1 MNYIKKYYVV
11 ALVINNNNV
20 YGHIKES
27 KAARGRFVD
36 YAIRRMIKE
45 IVESLIKLKNID
57 PNTPIKL
64 IINIDQQSTK
74 SNGYYNLHDGLVE
87 ELKYGI
93 VNFNYSTKINPIVFS
108 NLEIKESVFYDQ
120 KHYII
125 TEKKIL
131 LKSDIRMSELLS
143 ESERD
148 TLIIMTCA
156 GEDLGNGDATERLI
170 LTAKRL

>member
-1 MNYIKKYYVV
+1 MELKKHLSPRSFLIGMYVFAFLVYI
-11 ALVINNNNV
+11 I
-20 YGHIKES
+20 YGLQPA
-27 KAARGRFVD
+27 KA
-36 YAIRRMIKE
+36 
-45 IVESLIKLKNID
+45 S
-57 PNTPIKL
+57 
-64 IINIDQQSTK
+64 
-74 SNGYYNLHDGLVE
+74 YYN
-87 ELKYGI
+87 I
-93 VNFNYSTKINPIVFS
+93 STKILIPSINLSSDVTELKLENQKLNTPDEIVGSFSKYKNKTLLIGHSSTVFENLS